1 MLKSQPANVATKID
15 RTNSTKVMSMVEKDF
30 LASEHEILI
39 NCPNHLTGKD
49 AHNLLLQTSTCTSN
63 IARKIAYST
72 GVKTAPYSTD
82 SIVKPSPNTQMAQS
96 DRSLD
101 LFPGAS
107 T

>member
-1 MLKSQPANVATKID
+1 MLKLQPTNVASKID
-15 RTNSTKVMSMVEKDF
+15 RTNSTKVMSMVEEDF
-30 LASEHEILI
+30 LASEHE
-39 NCPNHLTGKD
+39 NPVNYPNHLTGKD

-82 SIVKPSPNTQMAQS
+82 SIVKQSPNTQMAQS
-96 DRSLD
+96 DRNLP
-101 LFPGAS
+101 LFPGVS